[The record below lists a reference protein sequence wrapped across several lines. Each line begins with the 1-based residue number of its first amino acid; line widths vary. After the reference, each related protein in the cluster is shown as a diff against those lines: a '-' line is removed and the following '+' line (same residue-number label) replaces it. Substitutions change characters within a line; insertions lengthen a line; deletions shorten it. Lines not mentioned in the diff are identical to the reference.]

1 MLPIRMKLLAFSP
14 VSNIWVHSF
23 LESLVAESAR
33 DSGFDVTH
41 VGCGGL
47 LDSHCVAMEEAGL
60 EPLVGGEVAARVCSA
75 CSRRAFCLQ
84 DKFAFNSR
92 ALTDYVSEEDREW
105 VDEQVR
111 VASPA
116 TWADIAYDG
125 IPIGRFAAYEF
136 LLKYKISGFDLPK
149 HLWPVYQEQFR
160 NALRVHIAA
169 PRLLDDTQPDVAMAY
184 NTLYSMNRVF
194 KAHCELRSIP
204 CYSLQG
210 GLHPRH
216 RLETL
221 TMFRDDA
228 ASLSG
233 SRSAAWSK
241 AKSEPID
248 ETTAAVVVEAVREL
262 FDAKSAFVYSSGHQ
276 KTAVADTRASLGLR
290 PDRKTALIAL
300 SSRDEMFAADVVGR
314 FSQPIDGTFVFPT
327 QIEWLEHIIAIAGRR
342 DDIQFV
348 VRVHPREFPNKREQ
362 MLSPNVKE
370 LGRVLADLPENV
382 IVDWPTEGRGF
393 FDVLQVCDAVL
404 TGWSS
409 VGAESALLGLPVVI
423 YDTGELLGYP
433 VELARVAR
441 DVDEYENLLDEA
453 LGDGVSLERVILAFR
468 WYAFAYRRLS
478 IDLSDSIPSR
488 SLWSARRVLQGL
500 FTQTRVPV
508 PLWPILSLE
517 RREITKRAKTLKASS
532 VIVDTLEHRRSSV
545 AESHAWPPAQAVSPE
560 AEREAVIAC
569 VREILGML
577 GEQPNESRSL
587 SVRLRQAA
595 EHAELGG
602 N

>member
-1 MLPIRMKLLAFSP
+1 MGMKLLAFSP
-14 VSNIWVHSF
+14 ISNIWVHSF
-23 LESLVAESAR
+23 LESLVADGAR
-33 DSGFDVTH
+33 TGGFDVTH
-41 VGCGGL
+41 VVCGGL

-60 EPLVGGEVAARVCSA
+60 APLVGAEGVARICSV
-75 CSRRAFCLQ
+75 CSRRGLNLQ
-84 DKFAFNSR
+84 RSFAFNSR
-92 ALTDYVSEEDREW
+92 TLIDYVSAEDQEW
-105 VDEQVR
+105 VEEQVR
-111 VASPA
+111 VATPK
-116 TWADIAYDG
+116 TWADIAYDDV
-125 IPIGRFAAYEF
+125 PVGRFAAYEF
-136 LLKYKISGFDLPK
+136 LLKYKISSFELPNN
-149 HLWPVYQEQFR
+149 LWPVYQEQLR
-160 NALRVHIAA
+160 NALRVHVAA
-169 PRLLDDTQPDVAMAY
+169 PRLLDDVQPDVAMAY

-194 KAHCELRSIP
+194 KAHCENRGIS

-221 TMFRDDA
+221 TMYRDDV

-233 SRSAAWSK
+233 SRSAAWLK
-241 AKSEPID
+241 VKSESID
-248 ETTAAVVVEAVREL
+248 ETSAGIVMEAVREL
-262 FDAKSAFVYSSGHQ
+262 FDARSAFIYSSSHDQ
-276 KTAVADTRASLGLR
+276 TSVADTRLSLGLR
-290 PDRKTALIAL
+290 ADRKTALVAL

-314 FSQPIDGTFVFPT
+314 FSQPIDGTFVFST
-327 QIEWLEHIIAIAGRR
+327 QIAWLEHIIAIAERR

-362 MLSPNVKE
+362 VMSPNVKE

-409 VGAESALLGLPVVI
+409 VGAESTLLGLPVVI

-441 DVDEYENLLDEA
+441 GVEEYENLLDEA
-453 LGDGVSLERVILAFR
+453 LADEVSLERVILAFR

-488 SLWSARRVLQGL
+488 SVWSARRVLQGL
-500 FTQTRVPV
+500 FTQSRVPV
-508 PLWPILSLE
+508 PLWPIFRLE
-517 RREITKRAKTLKASS
+517 GREITKRAKVLKTSP
-532 VIVDTLEHRRSSV
+532 VIVDTLENRRSSV
-545 AESHAWPPAQAVSPE
+545 AESHAWPPTLAVSPQ
-560 AEREAVIAC
+560 AERAAVISCA
-569 VREILGML
+569 REIVDML
-577 GEQPNESRSL
+577 GEQPAESRSL
-587 SVRLRQAA
+587 SVRLKQATD
-595 EHAELGG
+595 HAEVGG

>member
-1 MLPIRMKLLAFSP
+1 MGMKLLAFSP
-14 VSNIWVHSF
+14 ISNIWVHSF
-23 LESLVAESAR
+23 LESLVAEGAR
-33 DSGFDVTH
+33 DGGFDVTH
-41 VGCGGL
+41 VVCGGL

-60 EPLVGGEVAARVCSA
+60 EPLAGGEATARVCSA
-75 CSRRAFCLQ
+75 CSRRAFQLQ
-84 DKFAFNSR
+84 RTFAFDSR
-92 ALTDYVSEEDREW
+92 TLNDYVSAEDREW

-111 VASPA
+111 VATPE
-116 TWADIAYDG
+116 TWADIAYDDV
-125 IPIGRFAAYEF
+125 PVGRFAAYEF
-136 LLKYKISGFDLPK
+136 LLKFKISGFEFPE

-160 NALRVHIAA
+160 NALRVHVAA

-194 KAHCELRSIP
+194 KAHCERRGIS

-216 RLETL
+216 RLETV
-221 TMFRDDA
+221 TVFRDDA

-248 ETTAAVVVEAVREL
+248 ETAAALVIEAVREL

-276 KTAVADTRASLGLR
+276 KTAAADTRASLGLR
-290 PDRKTALIAL
+290 ADRKTALVAL

-314 FSQPIDGTFVFPT
+314 FSQPIDGTFLFPT
-327 QIEWLEHIIAIAGRR
+327 QIAWLEHLMAIARRR
-342 DDIQFV
+342 DDNQFV

-362 MLSPNVKE
+362 VLSPNVKE

-409 VGAESALLGLPVVI
+409 VGAESALFGLPVVL
-423 YDTGELLGYP
+423 YDTRELLGYP

-453 LGDGVSLERVILAFR
+453 LADEVRLERVVLAFR
-468 WYAFAYRRLS
+468 WYAFAYRQLS

-488 SLWSARRVLQGL
+488 SVWSARRVLQGL
-500 FTQTRVPV
+500 VTQTPVPV
-508 PLWPILSLE
+508 PLWPSLSLE
-517 RREITKRAKTLKASS
+517 RREITKRAKTLRASP
-532 VIVDTLEHRRSSV
+532 VIVDTFEHRRSSV
-545 AESHAWPPAQAVSPE
+545 AESHAWPSRQAVSPQ
-560 AEREAVIAC
+560 AERAAIVAC
-569 VREILGML
+569 VREMVGML
-577 GEQPNESRSL
+577 GEQPSESRSL
-587 SVRLRQAA
+587 SVRLEQAA
-595 EHAELGG
+595 DHAEDGG

>member
-1 MLPIRMKLLAFSP
+1 MSPLGMKLLAFSP
-14 VSNIWVHSF
+14 ISNIWVHSF
-23 LESLVAESAR
+23 LESLVAEGAR
-33 DSGFDVTH
+33 DGGFDVTH
-41 VGCGGL
+41 VVCGGL

-60 EPLVGGEVAARVCSA
+60 VPLAGGKVTAHICSA
-75 CSRRAFCLQ
+75 CSRRAFQLQ
-84 DKFAFNSR
+84 RTFAFDSR
-92 ALTDYVSEEDREW
+92 TLNDYVSADDREW
-105 VDEQVR
+105 VDEQAS
-111 VASPA
+111 VASPE
-116 TWADIAYDG
+116 TWADIVYDG
-125 IPIGRFAAYEF
+125 VPVGRFAAYEF
-136 LLKYKISGFDLPK
+136 LLKYKISGFEFPE
-149 HLWPVYQEQFR
+149 HLLPVYQEQFR
-160 NALRVHIAA
+160 NALRVHVAA

-184 NTLYSMNRVF
+184 NPLYSMNRVF
-194 KAHCELRSIP
+194 KAHCENRAIP

-221 TMFRDDA
+221 TMYRDDA

-233 SRSAAWSK
+233 SRSAAWMK
-241 AKSEPID
+241 AKIEPTD
-248 ETTAAVVVEAVREL
+248 GTSAGVVLEAVREL
-262 FDAKSAFVYSSGHQ
+262 FDARSAFVYSSRHKQ
-276 KTAVADTRASLGLR
+276 VAVADTRLSLGLR
-290 PDRKTALIAL
+290 ADRKTALVAL

-327 QIEWLEHIIAIAGRR
+327 QIAWLEHIIAIARRR

-362 MLSPNVKE
+362 MMSPNVKE

-382 IVDWPTEGRGF
+382 IVDWPTDGRGF
-393 FDVLQVCDAVL
+393 FDVLQVCDVVL

-441 DVDEYENLLDEA
+441 DVNEYENLLDEA
-453 LGDGVSLERVILAFR
+453 LADEVSLERVILAFR

-508 PLWPILSLE
+508 PLWPIFRLE
-517 RREITKRAKTLKASS
+517 GREITKRAKVLKTSP
-532 VIVDTLEHRRSSV
+532 VIVDTLENRRSSV
-545 AESHAWPPAQAVSPE
+545 AESHAWPPAQAVSPRD
-560 AEREAVIAC
+560 ERAAVIAC

-595 EHAELGG
+595 DHAELGG